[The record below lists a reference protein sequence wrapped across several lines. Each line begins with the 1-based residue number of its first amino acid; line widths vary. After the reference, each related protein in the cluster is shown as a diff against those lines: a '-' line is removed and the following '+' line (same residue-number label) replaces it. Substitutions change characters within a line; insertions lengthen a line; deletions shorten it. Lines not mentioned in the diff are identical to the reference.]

1 MSASPKS
8 PRSPRAASPSKI
20 GASSGTTAAAAP
32 TDDGALQPRNYAGLQ
47 IWLYCATLG
56 AGVVI
61 PLFAPQMIYADAATH
76 IPSFNAFTL
85 NQAQQVNPA
94 NPEHCFAVAMSMSL
108 FALVNIVGLLKQCPG
123 SMGIFM
129 ASIANMAFV
138 AKGLL
143 QIWMYEGQAWNF
155 SLHWMFSASAF
166 IGVVLSFYPR
176 FFAKPQQRKMF
187 TKYGLNHYLAHNAVL
202 ALVMFSTPDEFF
214 KSVFPAPKS
223 SFFST
228 STSVYIPDSTL
239 LLLRQFACLIGAA
252 SLANTLSCCPGA
264 LGRCMATT
272 ALIAHAL
279 YQHYFSKSE
288 PLLAAPI
295 IVLTVL
301 AFAANL
307 FGLYQQNLANVKSHT
322 KKA

>member
-32 TDDGALQPRNYAGLQ
+32 SDDGALQSRNYTGLQ

-85 NQAQQVNPA
+85 NQATQVNPA
-94 NPEHCFAVAMSMSL
+94 NPEHSFAVSMSMTL
-108 FALVNIVGLLKQCPG
+108 LALANIVGLLKQCPG

-129 ASIANMAFV
+129 ASIANLAFV

-143 QIWMYEGQAWNF
+143 QIWIYEGQAWNF
-155 SLHWMFSASAF
+155 SLHWIFSASAF
-166 IGVVLSFYPR
+166 LGAVLSFYPR
-176 FFAKPQQRKMF
+176 FFAKPQQRKKF
-187 TKYGLNHYLAHNAVL
+187 TKYGLNHYMAHNAVL
-202 ALVMFSTPDEFF
+202 ALVMFSMPDEFF
-214 KSVFPAPKS
+214 KTVFPASK

-228 STSVYIPDSTL
+228 SESVYIPDSTL
-239 LLLRQFACLIGAA
+239 PLLRQFACLIGAA
-252 SLANTLSCCPGA
+252 ALANSLSCCPGA
-264 LGRCMATT
+264 LGRSMATT
-272 ALIAHAL
+272 ALIAQML
-279 YQHYFSKSE
+279 YQHYVSKSE
-288 PLLAAPI
+288 SLLAAPI
-295 IVLTVL
+295 LGLAVL
-301 AFAANL
+301 AFIANL
-307 FGLYQQNLANVKSHT
+307 FGLYQQNLANTKSQT
-322 KKA
+322 KRA